1 MILRNCLL
9 LDFEEEENFQ
19 EGPTVPLPK
28 IFKREET
35 PKGVVFFQTLKILEL
50 KYSKLYKKVIIL

>member
-19 EGPTVPLPK
+19 EGDGPSTK

-50 KYSKLYKKVIIL
+50 KDSKLYKKVIIL